1 MKKKVLLLLMA
12 TMVYSI
18 AVISQDAEV
27 KHPIEEKLSKC
38 LDDSITT
45 VGMCNCITEAAVAW
59 DKELNKYY
67 KLLKDE
73 LDEPAQLL
81 LREAQRKWITYRDNE
96 IKFIDHYYSE
106 VKVGTMYSMF
116 AEDRKKEIVRKRAEE
131 LQQYY
136 EELEY

>member
-1 MKKKVLLLLMA
+1 MEKKIIFLLLVTVISTVA
-12 TMVYSI
+12 
-18 AVISQDAEV
+18 AISQDTEV

-38 LDDSITT
+38 LDDSITN
-45 VGMCNCITEAAVAW
+45 VGMCNCLTAAAVAW

-73 LDEPAQLL
+73 LEEPAQLL
-81 LREAQRKWITYRDNE
+81 LRESQRKWITYRDNE

-116 AEDRKKEIVRKRAEE
+116 AEDRKKEIVKQRAEE
-131 LQQYY
+131 LRQYY

>member
-1 MKKKVLLLLMA
+1 MKKIVIILLA
-12 TMVYSI
+12 TVTYSV
-18 AVISQDAEV
+18 ALFSQETEV

-45 VGMCNCITEAAVAW
+45 VGMCNCLTEAAKAW

-73 LDEPAQLL
+73 LDESGQLL

-96 IKFIDHYYSE
+96 IKFINYYYSE

-116 AEDRKKEIVRKRAEE
+116 AEDRKKEIVRERAEE
-131 LQQYY
+131 LQEYY
-136 EELEY
+136 EELDY